1 MAGAAGHSVAA
12 LSLYLGLKESE
23 VRERVAALKLPAAA
37 EKPLRRPVSANPWSV
52 EEVRRLIALWLD
64 NVSVTSIAGALGRTP
79 SSIRGKRRWLG
90 LGVRVRTDLADR
102 PVAQCRA
109 TALPWKPTLNI
120 KPILCRL
127 WAPKIGKGAAVAA
140 RPEAVPE
147 VRWELGRDA
156 QKDDRFSTLG
166 FAGLSAAAIAKRML
180 MEFGVYMTEGA
191 VNSRMTRLQIA
202 RDRFDIIDVFD
213 EAAVQRRA
221 AEAKR
226 RVGATLRFNA
236 PSSTDRSGGVVR
248 FPATAP
254 PAESSRQA
262 SATRAVGPNAH
273 AAISPRWRLKR
284 AEFGRL
290 TRRSHGAVEPCCAA
304 IRLATGREF
313 AKRPWGATAQRLSGS
328 RGAGRVLLA
337 RVRAVSCSSCG

>member
-1 MAGAAGHSVAA
+1 MIAVSRSLTPSDVSIVTVEAALSEEFGQNPTLPNRSPSFQPAANEAAAKPVVDRLLIAMAGAGHSVAA
-12 LSLYLGLKESE
+12 LSLYLGFKESE
-23 VRERVAALKLPAAA
+23 VRERVAALNLPAAA

-64 NVSVTSIAGALGRTP
+64 NVSVTSIAAALGRTP

-90 LGVRVRTDLADR
+90 LGVRARTDLADR

-127 WAPKIGKGAAVAA
+127 WAPRIGKGAAAIA

-156 QKDDRFSTLG
+156 QKDDRFSTLA

-180 MEFGVYMTEGA
+180 MEFGVYLTEGA

-226 RVGATLRFNA
+226 RVGATLRQCA
-236 PSSTDRSGGVVR
+236 ELHRSFWWR
-248 FPATAP
+248 
-254 PAESSRQA
+254 
-262 SATRAVGPNAH
+262 RALSGIRTTCREFETSKRYAG
-273 AAISPRWRLKR
+273 RR
-284 AEFGRL
+284 AER
-290 TRRSHGAVEPCCAA
+290 
-304 IRLATGREF
+304 
-313 AKRPWGATAQRLSGS
+313 
-328 RGAGRVLLA
+328 
-337 RVRAVSCSSCG
+337 SCGDVTAMAA

>member
-1 MAGAAGHSVAA
+1 MLAISRTLASSKASIVTVESVLSAIGSAPPTPCVPKWSPRLIAGSAERDASRPVLDRLVVAMAGAGHSVAA

-23 VRERVAALKLPAAA
+23 VRERVAALDLPAAA

-90 LGVRVRTDLADR
+90 LGVRARKELADR

-127 WAPKIGKGAAVAA
+127 WAPRIGKEAVAVA
-140 RPEAVPE
+140 RPEAVSE

-180 MEFGVYMTEGA
+180 MEFGVYLTEGA

-213 EAAVQRRA
+213 EEAVQRRA

-226 RVGATLRFNA
+226 RVGATLRQCAELHRSFWWRRELCGNRTTCREFETSKRYA
-236 PSSTDRSGGVVR
+236 PR
-248 FPATAP
+248 
-254 PAESSRQA
+254 
-262 SATRAVGPNAH
+262 
-273 AAISPRWRLKR
+273 R
-284 AEFGRL
+284 AER
-290 TRRSHGAVEPCCAA
+290 
-304 IRLATGREF
+304 
-313 AKRPWGATAQRLSGS
+313 
-328 RGAGRVLLA
+328 
-337 RVRAVSCSSCG
+337 SCGDITAMAA

>member
-1 MAGAAGHSVAA
+1 MIAVSRSLTPSDVSIVTVETALSEEFGQNPALPNRSPSFLPAANGAAKPVVDRLLIAMAGVGHGVAA
-12 LSLYLGLKESE
+12 LSLYLGLKDSE
-23 VRERVAALKLPAAA
+23 VRERVAALDLPPAA

-90 LGVRVRTDLADR
+90 LGVRVRKELVDR
-102 PVAQCRA
+102 AVAQCRA

-127 WAPKIGKGAAVAA
+127 WAPRIGKGAAAGA
-140 RPEAVPE
+140 RPETVSE

-180 MEFGVYMTEGA
+180 MEFGVYLTEGA

-202 RDRFDIIDVFD
+202 RDRLDIIDVFD

-226 RVGATLRFNA
+226 RVGATLRQCA
-236 PSSTDRSGGVVR
+236 ELHRSFWWR
-248 FPATAP
+248 
-254 PAESSRQA
+254 
-262 SATRAVGPNAH
+262 RALSGNRTTCREFETSKRYAG
-273 AAISPRWRLKR
+273 RR
-284 AEFGRL
+284 AER
-290 TRRSHGAVEPCCAA
+290 
-304 IRLATGREF
+304 
-313 AKRPWGATAQRLSGS
+313 
-328 RGAGRVLLA
+328 
-337 RVRAVSCSSCG
+337 SCGDITAMAA

>member
-1 MAGAAGHSVAA
+1 MIAVSRSLTPSDVSIVTVEAALSEEFGQNPTLPNWSPSFLPAANEAAAAKPVVDRLLIAMAGAGHSVAA

-23 VRERVAALKLPAAA
+23 VRERVAALDLPAAA

-79 SSIRGKRRWLG
+79 SSIQGKRRWLG
-90 LGVRVRTDLADR
+90 LGVRVRKELADR

-120 KPILCRL
+120 KPILSRL
-127 WAPKIGKGAAVAA
+127 WAPRIGKGAAAIA
-140 RPEAVPE
+140 RPEVVSE

-180 MEFGVYMTEGA
+180 MEFGVYLTEGA

-213 EAAVQRRA
+213 EEAVQRRA

-226 RVGATLRFNA
+226 RVGATLRQCA
-236 PSSTDRSGGVVR
+236 ELHRSFWWR
-248 FPATAP
+248 
-254 PAESSRQA
+254 
-262 SATRAVGPNAH
+262 RALCGNRTTCREFETSERYAG
-273 AAISPRWRLKR
+273 RR
-284 AEFGRL
+284 AER
-290 TRRSHGAVEPCCAA
+290 
-304 IRLATGREF
+304 
-313 AKRPWGATAQRLSGS
+313 
-328 RGAGRVLLA
+328 
-337 RVRAVSCSSCG
+337 SCGDITAMAA

>member
-1 MAGAAGHSVAA
+1 MIAVSRSLTPPDVSIVTVEAALSEEFRQNPKLPNWSPSFLPAANEAAETKPAVDRLLIAMAGAGHSVAA
-12 LSLYLGLKESE
+12 LSLYLGLKDSE
-23 VRERVAALKLPAAA
+23 VRERVAALNLPAAA

-79 SSIRGKRRWLG
+79 SSIQGKRRWLG
-90 LGVRVRTDLADR
+90 LGVRVRKELADR
-102 PVAQCRA
+102 AVAQCRA

-127 WAPKIGKGAAVAA
+127 WAPRIGKGAAAIA
-140 RPEAVPE
+140 RPEVVSE

-180 MEFGVYMTEGA
+180 MEFGVYLTEGA

-213 EAAVQRRA
+213 EEAVQRRA

-226 RVGATLRFNA
+226 RVGATLRQCAELHRSFWWRRALCGNRTTCREFETSKRYA
-236 PSSTDRSGGVVR
+236 PR
-248 FPATAP
+248 
-254 PAESSRQA
+254 
-262 SATRAVGPNAH
+262 
-273 AAISPRWRLKR
+273 R
-284 AEFGRL
+284 AER
-290 TRRSHGAVEPCCAA
+290 
-304 IRLATGREF
+304 
-313 AKRPWGATAQRLSGS
+313 
-328 RGAGRVLLA
+328 
-337 RVRAVSCSSCG
+337 SCGDITAMAA